1 MINWIKSFFVTEEK
15 ETKPKCASCGL
26 GATKYVLM
34 EFKTL
39 ALEDLEEKIMK
50 ELIKITD
57 AEFALLCYIKEVA
70 RELVNGM
77 DYEKNDMI
85 VDVINMLL
93 DAHCAVEEE
102 E

>member
-39 ALEDLEEKIMK
+39 AFEDLEEKIM
-50 ELIKITD
+50 IKICD
-57 AEFALLCYIKEVA
+57 GCYDDIYLN
-70 RELVNGM
+70 RLV
-77 DYEKNDMI
+77 
-85 VDVINMLL
+85 V
-93 DAHCAVEEE
+93 VEEQRVTLYKQYVADGMRHFQAYQKSKRSLKI
-102 E
+102 

>member
-39 ALEDLEEKIMK
+39 ALEELEEKIM
-50 ELIKITD
+50 IKICD
-57 AEFALLCYIKEVA
+57 GCYDEI
-70 RELVNGM
+70 
-77 DYEKNDMI
+77 YERYNPNWLPPPVQKRI
-85 VDVINMLL
+85 L
-93 DAHCAVEEE
+93 E
-102 E
+102 

>member
-39 ALEDLEEKIMK
+39 M
-50 ELIKITD
+50 IKICD
-57 AEFALLCYIKEVA
+57 GCYDEI
-70 RELVNGM
+70 
-77 DYEKNDMI
+77 YERYNPNWLPPPVQKRI
-85 VDVINMLL
+85 L
-93 DAHCAVEEE
+93 E
-102 E
+102 